1 MFFMKKLKS
10 LIPLSLF
17 FAINIFPLKVNSHGY
32 PQQSECLED
41 INVQG
46 NKCYENKAV
55 MSESGMPG
63 HLVKHYENH
72 WTHSACVLSVGM
84 MEKHSHE
91 ENGRLIYCERM
102 GY

>member
-1 MFFMKKLKS
+1 MKKLKS

-32 PQQSECLED
+32 PQQSECLEE

-55 MSESGMPG
+55 MSESGMTGYP
-63 HLVKHYENH
+63 VKH
-72 WTHSACVLSVGM
+72 WTHSACVLSGIM
-84 MEKHSHE
+84 MGKHNHE
-91 ENGRLIYCERM
+91 ENGRLICCEM
-102 GY
+102 VC